1 MVGTIFF
8 EMLFWVAFLLKW
20 TLAELLQKN
29 ISCIAS
35 LCCLSFI
42 MPSSLIVDVFLDL
55 VWFKRAL
62 LFGYLLVAVLHG
74 SES

>member
-1 MVGTIFF
+1 VFRVMP
-8 EMLFWVAFLLKW
+8 L
-20 TLAELLQKN
+20 
-29 ISCIAS
+29 S
-35 LCCLSFI
+35 LT
-42 MPSSLIVDVFLDL
+42 VDVFLDL